1 MKRDDTR
8 HWFLQHLA
16 LGQIWNKTSLVSLLN
31 PSSRSVSALLRF
43 KWNMR
48 QRRKIIILQN
58 WLAHNKVLLSADGNW
73 HFCPNTMEKNTTDKI
88 VSYKGRP
95 HFPRGALSNTLLLK
109 TQQWCSSDSFG
120 VHTEEQKLHASA
132 ACDTR
137 WYVCDSTQW
146 CHSYHTLAVQVK
158 NVTQAKTAK
167 SFFSCYRPALT
178 TCLPLF
184 FRRPRWVIFSFLKTL
199 FTVIHVKATE
209 VTAPGSVSSRKT
221 VWIIL
226 EMFGLTL
233 FQINLFLIRTLKLSE
248 LIQEAFVRAVHS
260 SVLTWSLLW

>member
-48 QRRKIIILQN
+48 QRTKIIILQN
-58 WLAHNKVLLSADGNW
+58 WWAHNKVLLSADGNW

-95 HFPRGALSNTLLLK
+95 HFPRGALSNTRLLK

-120 VHTEEQKLHASA
+120 VHTEEQKRFCSMRHTVIRMWFYSVMPQLPHLSCTGKKRHASQNSKVVFLVSPCA
-132 ACDTR
+132 QH
-137 WYVCDSTQW
+137 VCRCSSED
-146 CHSYHTLAVQVK
+146 
-158 NVTQAKTAK
+158 
-167 SFFSCYRPALT
+167 
-178 TCLPLF
+178 LP
-184 FRRPRWVIFSFLKTL
+184 
-199 FTVIHVKATE
+199 
-209 VTAPGSVSSRKT
+209 G
-221 VWIIL
+221 
-226 EMFGLTL
+226 
-233 FQINLFLIRTLKLSE
+233 
-248 LIQEAFVRAVHS
+248 
-260 SVLTWSLLW
+260 